1 MNYIRKTWQRLTGTQ
16 ESDRSKSGLK
26 ERYAYFQRL
35 LQANNQVLTLMAD
48 MEEKLS
54 GDFLFDF
61 EYIRA
66 TVQKLVQETSALV
79 TALNG
84 LGGNQYQPLIDA
96 NARISQEIENVL
108 TNRREIPHAP
118 PVMFFNDLDAT
129 KVEMVGGKN
138 ANLGEMRTR
147 VEVPVPNGFAITSY
161 SYKIFLDY
169 NNITQRITE
178 MLSSWRM
185 SDLDSLGRVSEEL
198 KETIYA
204 ARMPPELET
213 ALQAAYEQLSVQ
225 EKCCPFLACTLQRHR
240 RRS

>member
-1 MNYIRKTWQRLTGTQ
+1 
-16 ESDRSKSGLK
+16 
-26 ERYAYFQRL
+26 
-35 LQANNQVLTLMAD
+35 MAD

-84 LGGNQYQPLIDA
+84 LGGDRYQPLIEA

-108 TNRREIPHAP
+108 TNRREIPQAP
-118 PVMFFNDLDAT
+118 PVMFFDTLDAT

-161 SYKIFLDY
+161 AYKIFLDY

-178 MLSSWRM
+178 MLGSWRM

-204 ARMPPELET
+204 AQMPPELET
-213 ALQAAYEQLSVQ
+213 ALQDSLRAACRPRKMS
-225 EKCCPFLACTLQRHR
+225 PFPGRALQRHR